1 MVSLLPAARSTFC
14 RRAFVDLLSLAI
26 VGLLVV
32 DVDVVDGQQRRQQ
45 QQGPQG
51 RRRTAAGIAAAKEQ
65 DPFKGIFLIPLIF
78 SFIILYPLGVF
89 LYNFSRDP
97 ATPTLLANVKDMAV
111 ERTIGYLSSRST
123 SSSSSSSSSSSR
135 RGGRDATTRSY
146 GNDDH
151 ED

>member
-1 MVSLLPAARSTFC
+1 MVSLFRSTFC

-32 DVDVVDGQQRRQQ
+32 DVDVVDGQQRRQQQ

-123 SSSSSSSSSSSR
+123 TSSSSSR

>member
-1 MVSLLPAARSTFC
+1 MVSLFPSTFC

-32 DVDVVDGQQRRQQ
+32 DVDVVDGQQRRQQQQQ

-123 SSSSSSSSSSSR
+123 GSSSSSR

>member
-1 MVSLLPAARSTFC
+1 MVSLFRSTFC

-45 QQGPQG
+45 QQQGPQG
-51 RRRTAAGIAAAKEQ
+51 LRRTAAGVAAAKEQ

-123 SSSSSSSSSSSR
+123 GSSSSSR